1 MFGLI
6 NSNKLN
12 LEEKVGL
19 LNLSK
24 LNLEEVLIIKRLI
37 DKELSIRTND
47 IDLFSNNNY
56 KKITLLKSINDNIL
70 KYLFIVKMMVLL

>member
-6 NSNKLN
+6 NPNKLQ

-56 KKITLLKSINDNIL
+56 KK
-70 KYLFIVKMMVLL
+70 